1 VPDLETIPILPA
13 LWINP
18 GMIPILHSLG
28 LIIPGQLG
36 PIILKVNKNSKKF
49 KKIQKKKKY
58 KIPGDLLGSKGVFN
72 SDHIML
78 GDTISN
84 GNNKVKFG
92 LNGID
97 DGIGGKGWG
106 DIDDRGVTSSLF
118 FSI

>member
-1 VPDLETIPILPA
+1 M
-13 LWINP
+13 
-18 GMIPILHSLG
+18 GG
-28 LIIPGQLG
+28 LIDSFIGKSARSG
-36 PIILKVNKNSKKF
+36 DNSDSTSLMDKSGHDTDLTF
-49 KKIQKKKKY
+49 VGLDNTGTVRSNHS
-58 KIPGDLLGSKGVFN
+58 GDLLGSKGVFN

>member
-1 VPDLETIPILPA
+1 
-13 LWINP
+13 
-18 GMIPILHSLG
+18 
-28 LIIPGQLG
+28 
-36 PIILKVNKNSKKF
+36 
-49 KKIQKKKKY
+49 
-58 KIPGDLLGSKGVFN
+58 
-72 SDHIML
+72 ML

-97 DGIGGKGWG
+97 DGLGGKGWG